1 MDGTLRAEDCG
12 RVGRWRGARAD
23 WCPVNGTLGNGRARR
38 MSTPL
43 HIRSIN
49 NGVFVWALP
58 QIGATEH
65 INDDELRLVFL
76 PRGTDIPEAG

>member
-1 MDGTLRAEDCG
+1 
-12 RVGRWRGARAD
+12 
-23 WCPVNGTLGNGRARR
+23 